1 MKIKN
6 IEDLRN
12 YVLDSLEKLS
22 SNKIDVTEAGV
33 IAKSSETIM
42 SSLKLQLSY
51 SSMIGDAPM
60 IPFLQDSHQGTP
72 IQEIEK
78 DNVKQL
84 TDKKSKAS

>member
-6 IEDLRN
+6 IEELRD
-12 YVLDSLEKLS
+12 YVLESLEKLS

-51 SSMIGDAPM
+51 SNMIGDTPN
-60 IPFLQDSHQGTP
+60 IKFLQDCHKGKPLQG
-72 IQEIEK
+72 IEADK
-78 DNVKQL
+78 PEKPKQIAH
-84 TDKKSKAS
+84 KK